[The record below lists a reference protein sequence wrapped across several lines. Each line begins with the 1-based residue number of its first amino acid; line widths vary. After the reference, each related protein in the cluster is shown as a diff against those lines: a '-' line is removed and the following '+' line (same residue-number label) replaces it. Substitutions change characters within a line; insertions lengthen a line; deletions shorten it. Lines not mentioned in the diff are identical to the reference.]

1 MILIKPFI
9 TEKSYKGNK
18 YNCYT
23 FSIDI
28 NCNKIQIQKKIKKL
42 FGFSVKNV
50 RTMIYPRKNK
60 SKYTKK
66 GFLYGRTNK
75 IKKAIV
81 QFFEDQ
87 KIDFLNKKEF

>member
-9 TEKSYKGNK
+9 TDKSYKGNK

-23 FSIDI
+23 FSVGI
-28 NCNKIQIQKKIKKL
+28 NCNKIQIQKRINEL
-42 FGFSVKNV
+42 FGFSIKNI

-66 GFLYGRTNK
+66 GFLYGRTSK
-75 IKKAIV
+75 IKKVVV

>member
-9 TEKSYKGNK
+9 TEKSYKGEK
-18 YNCYT
+18 YSCYT
-23 FSIDI
+23 FSVNI
-28 NCNKIQIQKKIKKL
+28 NCNKIQIEKEIKKL
-42 FGFSVKNV
+42 FGFSIKNI

-66 GFLYGRTNK
+66 GFLCGKTNK

-81 QFFEDQ
+81 QFHENQ
-87 KIDFLNKKEF
+87 KIDFLNRK